1 MLSWMA
7 ALDATRC
14 VACDAVDDMLD
25 ATDAR
30 VCLACDS
37 QLPSRLERLPQA
49 PACCGGAWT
58 LGDYAGLPGQ
68 LVRIAKYGRDEAT
81 GTMLA
86 ERLARAAAPLA
97 GLYDSIVPVPSH
109 PFRTWLRGS
118 ALPAVLAHA
127 TSVTLGVPRVDA
139 LARVGFRAQASRSR
153 RERAEG
159 GAVTWR
165 ARTRVAGRVLL
176 VDDVLTSGS
185 TADGCAAVLLQAGAA
200 RVDLLVVAAARGRL
214 LAA

>member
-1 MLSWMA
+1 MLSWLA

-14 VACDAVDDMLD
+14 VACDASED
-25 ATDAR
+25 TDEAPDTR
-30 VCLACDS
+30 ICEACEA

-58 LGDYAGLPGQ
+58 LGDYAGLPGH

-81 GTMLA
+81 GSMIA

-97 GLYDSIVPVPSH
+97 GLYDAVIPVPSH
-109 PFRTWLRGS
+109 PLRTWVRGA
-118 ALPAVLAHA
+118 ALPAILARA
-127 TSVTLGVPRVDA
+127 TAVSLGAPRVDA
-139 LARVGFRAQASRSR
+139 LRRVGFRAQAGRTR
-153 RERAEG
+153 RQRAEDP
-159 GAVTWR
+159 ATRW
-165 ARTRVAGRVLL
+165 RTRTGVGGRVLL
-176 VDDVLTSGS
+176 VDDVLTTGV
-185 TADGCAAVLLQAGAA
+185 TADGCAATLLQAGAS

>member
-1 MLSWMA
+1 MLSWLA

-14 VACDAVDDMLD
+14 VACDAVDETPT
-25 ATDAR
+25 APDAR
-30 VCLACDS
+30 VCEACDA

-68 LVRIAKYGRDEAT
+68 LVRTAKYGRDEAT
-81 GTMLA
+81 GHMLA

-97 GLYDSIVPVPSH
+97 GLYDAVVPVPSH
-109 PFRTWLRGS
+109 PLRTWARGAS
-118 ALPAVLAHA
+118 LPAVLAHA
-127 TSVTLGVPRVDA
+127 TAATIGAPRVDA
-139 LARVGFRAQASRSR
+139 LRRVGLRAQAGRTR
-153 RERAEG
+153 RERADDP
-159 GAVTWR
+159 TTRW
-165 ARTRVAGRVLL
+165 RTRAAPSGRVLL
-176 VDDVLTSGS
+176 VDDVLTTGT
-185 TADGCAAVLLQAGAA
+185 TADGCASVLLQAGAA